1 MRRVWLIVPLL
12 LAAGCLPEEH
22 RGPVAVGHTAPAYA
36 AQDLEGEPR
45 ELADLRGQPVLLN
58 VWATWCAPCRV
69 EMPALQELHET
80 YGPRG
85 LEVVGVSIDG
95 RGERQA
101 IRSFLREVGA
111 TFTIW
116 WDPEADIQARFGY
129 IGVPTTYL
137 IDPDGTVLWTH
148 LGPVTADDAKLL
160 AAIEGSLPGG

>member
-1 MRRVWLIVPLL
+1 MRTARALLPLIL
-12 LAAGCLPEEH
+12 LAACLPDDH
-22 RGPVAVGHTAPAYA
+22 TGPVAVGHTAPAYA
-36 AQDLEGEPR
+36 AEDLDGR
-45 ELADLRGQPVLLN
+45 ARALDDLRGRPVLLN

-95 RGERQA
+95 RGEREG

-116 WDPEADIQARFGY
+116 WDPDATIQTRFGY

-137 IDPDGTVLWTH
+137 IDGAGTVTWTH
-148 LGPVTADDAKLL
+148 LGPVTADDPRLL
-160 AAIEGSLPGG
+160 AALEQALAGG